1 MLLYQARPDLSQNPG
16 SYFTMSALVV
26 TLPFLPAEPLRKRAP
41 AFDEHGKALSDFMV
55 LFPGLVKKP
64 QHYIQS
70 TIEHIQKVF
79 ADHGQ
84 AVVFAELNLKL
95 SLLWISVKPIPG
107 IRFQITEALR
117 AAIPEARI
125 VSHI

>member
-1 MLLYQARPDLSQNPG
+1 
-16 SYFTMSALVV
+16 
-26 TLPFLPAEPLRKRAP
+26 
-41 AFDEHGKALSDFMV
+41 
-55 LFPGLVKKP
+55 
-64 QHYIQS
+64 HYIQS

-79 ADHGQ
+79 AEYGQ

-107 IRFQITEALR
+107 IRFQIAEALR
-117 AAIPEARI
+117 AVIPEARL

>member
-1 MLLYQARPDLSQNPG
+1 
-16 SYFTMSALVV
+16 MSALVV
-26 TLPFLPAEPLRKRAP
+26 TSTFVPAEPLRKRAP
-41 AFDEHGKALSDFMV
+41 AFDEHGQALSDFMM

-64 QHYIQS
+64 QHHIQAA
-70 TIEHIQKVF
+70 IEHIQTVF
-79 ADHGQ
+79 SDYAH

-95 SLLWISVKPIPG
+95 NLLWISVKPIPG
-107 IRFQITEALR
+107 IRFQIAEALR

>member
-1 MLLYQARPDLSQNPG
+1 
-16 SYFTMSALVV
+16 MSALVV
-26 TLPFLPAEPLRKRAP
+26 STSFLPAEPLRKRAP

-64 QHYIQS
+64 QHYIQAA
-70 TIEHIQKVF
+70 IAHIQTVF
-79 ADHGQ
+79 SDFGY

-95 SLLWISVKPIPG
+95 SLLWISVRPIPG
-107 IRFQITEALR
+107 VRFQITEALR
-117 AAIPEARI
+117 AAIPEARL

>member
-1 MLLYQARPDLSQNPG
+1 V
-16 SYFTMSALVV
+16 SALVV
-26 TLPFLPAEPLRKRAP
+26 SASFLPAEPLRKRAP

-64 QHYIQS
+64 QHHIQAA
-70 TIEHIQKVF
+70 IEHIQKVF
-79 ADHGQ
+79 SDFGH

-95 SLLWISVKPIPG
+95 NLLWISVRPIPG
-107 IRFQITEALR
+107 VRFQIAEALR
-117 AAIPEARI
+117 SAIPEARL